1 MKRLQNQFINFAT
14 SKLRKLGH
22 NFNEE
27 SDYRVVKMRST
38 INSLDNHAIQFKIE
52 QYPDGSWSAEST
64 NINGIMTG
72 SKDPR
77 ETPELIKDAI
87 FTYFE
92 VPPQLCRDDL
102 LRSDNEPAMVKQTVH
117 VGA

>member
-1 MKRLQNQFINFAT
+1 MKRLQNQFIYFAA
-14 SKLRKLGH
+14 SKLRKLGV

-27 SDYRVVKMRST
+27 ANASVSEMLSA
-38 INSLDNHAIQFKIE
+38 INHLDNHAIQFSIE

-64 NINGIMTG
+64 NVDGIMTG
-72 SKDPR
+72 GRDSR
-77 ETPELIKDAI
+77 EIPELIKDAI

-92 VPPQLCRDDL
+92 IPAQLCRDDL
-102 LRSDNEPAMVKQTVH
+102 LRSDNEPATVKQTVH

>member
-1 MKRLQNQFINFAT
+1 MKRLQNQLVYFAADRL
-14 SKLRKLGH
+14 KKLGY

-27 SDYRVVKMRST
+27 ADERVVAMRT
-38 INSLDNHAIQFKIE
+38 AINALDNHAIQFSIE

-64 NINGIMTG
+64 NIDGIMTG
-72 SKDPR
+72 SRDPR
-77 ETPELIKDAI
+77 EIPEMIKDAI

-92 VPPQLCRDDL
+92 IPPQLCKDSL
-102 LRSDNEPAMVKQTVH
+102 LRSDNEPKLVEQKVH

>member
-1 MKRLQNQFINFAT
+1 MKRLQNKFINFAT

-27 SDYRVVKMRST
+27 ADDHVVEMRST

-64 NINGIMTG
+64 NIDGIMTG

-77 ETPELIKDAI
+77 EIPELIKDAI

-92 VPPQLCRDDL
+92 VPAKFCKDDL